1 MGIIEKLIVK
11 QISFVE
17 VSMSIKREI
26 IKVYDMTCTSCE
38 SRVERSLKKVDGV
51 IEAKA
56 SYSAQQVTVEYDI
69 EFCTKEQ
76 LKEAI
81 KKAGYSTE
89 NSNKIKY
96 VGFFVVVAAIL
107 LLGNSTSGF
116 DMNEKLN
123 GASYL
128 VLFVVGMLTSI
139 HCVGMCGGIMLT
151 QSVGKE
157 NKSKLQ
163 SIMPAILYNAGRVTS
178 YTIIGGIVGALG
190 SVFSLSLNVKAGL
203 QIFAGI
209 FMVMMGLN
217 MAGFSLFRKFNI
229 KLPWSACSV
238 KKKPKTP
245 YLVGVLN
252 GLMPCGPLQTMQL
265 YALGTGSAF
274 NGALSMFLFSLG
286 TVPLMLLFGAISG
299 FLSKGYTKQLLK
311 FSGFLVILLGVI
323 MGNRGLALAG
333 VGVPNFDT
341 ITQTLT
347 SGTTA
352 EAASANIAKPTIE
365 NGVQVIKM
373 TADNNGYTPNV
384 FYVEKNKPV
393 KWIINGSQLNSC
405 NNAVVASSL
414 NIQKTL
420 KSGENII
427 EFTAGDKDI
436 NFSCWMGMI
445 RGVIKVTDSLD
456 SVDTS
461 KVDDSLPAPSSGMSC
476 CTAGAGGATAP
487 QTPSIYGDDLSKVST
502 DRLVKKASVSDNSQ
516 TLSIKGTGYEFEPL
530 ILVLEKGKTAK
541 LSIDLNGFDNV
552 DTEFAII
559 NADSGDTITTFKGK
573 KGVVSVDVKIA
584 ESGAYLIVQDNAIA
598 AGVEVVDDL
607 KQANLEEIRTKY
619 LGQ

>member
-1 MGIIEKLIVK
+1 MN
-11 QISFVE
+11 
-17 VSMSIKREI
+17 IKREI
-26 IKVYDMTCTSCE
+26 IKVYDMTCSSCE
-38 SRVERSLKKVDGV
+38 SKVERALKKVDGV
-51 IEAKA
+51 VNAIA
-56 SYSAQQVTVEYDI
+56 SFSALQVTVEYDT
-69 EFCTKEQ
+69 ELCTKDH

-89 NSNKIKY
+89 NSNGVKY
-96 VGFFVVVAAIL
+96 VGFFIVVAAIL

-128 VLFVVGMLTSI
+128 VLFLVGMLTSI

-157 NKSKLQ
+157 NKNKLQ
-163 SIMPAILYNAGRVTS
+163 AIMPAILYNAGRITS

-190 SVFSLSLNVKAGL
+190 SVFAISLNVKAAI

-217 MAGFSLFRKFNI
+217 MAGFTLFRKFNI
-229 KLPWSACSV
+229 KLPWSSCSV

-245 YLVGVLN
+245 YLVGLLN

-265 YALGTGSAF
+265 YALGTGSAL

-311 FSGFLVILLGVI
+311 FSGFLVILLGII
-323 MGNRGLALAG
+323 MGNRGLSLAG
-333 VGVPNFDT
+333 IGVPKFNT

-347 SGTTA
+347 SGTATQSA
-352 EAASANIAKPTIE
+352 DANIGKATIE
-365 NGVQVIKM
+365 NGVQVIRM
-373 TADNNGYTPNV
+373 TADNKGYTPNA
-384 FYVEKNKPV
+384 FYVQKNMPV
-393 KWIINGSQLNSC
+393 KWIVTGSQLNSC
-405 NNAVVASSL
+405 NNAIAVASL

-427 EFTAGDKDI
+427 EFTPGEKDI

-445 RGVIKVTDSLD
+445 RGVIKVTDNID

-461 KVDDSLPAPSSGMSC
+461 KVEDSLPAPSSGMSC
-476 CTAGAGGATAP
+476 CTTGGTSAP

-502 DRLVKKASVSDNSQ
+502 DRLVKKATISGSTQ
-516 TLSIKGTGYEFEPL
+516 TMNIKGIGYEFEPL

-541 LSIDLNGFDNV
+541 LTIDLSAFD
-552 DTEFAII
+552 DTETQFEIV
-559 NADSGDTITTFKGK
+559 NGDSGDSISTFKAK
-573 KGVVSVDVKIA
+573 KGVVNADVNIA
-584 ESGAYLIVQDNAIA
+584 TSGVYLIVQGDTIV

-607 KQANLEEIRTKY
+607 KSVNLEEVRTKY